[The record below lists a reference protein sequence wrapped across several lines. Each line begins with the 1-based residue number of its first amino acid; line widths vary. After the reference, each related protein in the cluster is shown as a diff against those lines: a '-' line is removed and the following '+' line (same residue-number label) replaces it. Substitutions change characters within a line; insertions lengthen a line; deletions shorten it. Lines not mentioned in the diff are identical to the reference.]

1 MDESWMKRPSP
12 LTRICIDPRL
22 DRAEDDRASHR
33 GRIGSTT
40 KGLFWKHEAI
50 AHRIAD
56 MAATT
61 FAMDIRSRSSRARCR
76 IGRLRHPARAAAAKE
91 WSTVRCWEIID
102 TTLQIRGGR
111 GYETERSLEARG
123 EFPIPVERARR
134 DIRMNLIFDRG
145 VREAI
150 SIRDPPFAQCLPEER
165 HGVPHVEIDGELHAR
180 QEEDAQCDD
189 DERAAVHA
197 PAV

>member
-22 DRAEDDRASHR
+22 DRAEDDRPSHR

-61 FAMDIRSRSSRARCR
+61 FAMDS
-76 IGRLRHPARAAAAKE
+76 
-91 WSTVRCWEIID
+91 
-102 TTLQIRGGR
+102 
-111 GYETERSLEARG
+111 
-123 EFPIPVERARR
+123 FPKLASA
-134 DIRMNLIFDRG
+134 M
-145 VREAI
+145 
-150 SIRDPPFAQCLPEER
+150 SLPEGRPRELPRHVGLPGEDGAEAGLPLPVRGRR
-165 HGVPHVEIDGELHAR
+165 HGALRDGG
-180 QEEDAQCDD
+180 DAVAGPPDGG
-189 DERAAVHA
+189 
-197 PAV
+197 